1 MQEIYTLNAFANI
14 KAGGNPAAV
23 MLDADNLNKEQM
35 QEIARKIGFSETAFI
50 KKSKKASF
58 KIDFFTP
65 NKQVDICGH
74 ATIAAFTLLRDKK
87 IVSAGK
93 YTQETL
99 AGVLAI
105 NVEENAVFMQQNLPQ
120 YYNAPTVEEIAA
132 SLNIVSAEIDEQI
145 PLRIVSTGLKDIMV
159 SIKNLD
165 TLLKLQPDFKQI
177 KKISSTYDCVGM
189 HVFSLETLH
198 DGNAHCRN
206 FAPLYDIYEEAA
218 TGTSNGALACYLYDN
233 SVLPKENCRMLKFE
247 QGDVLQRPS
256 EVFVKLDIENNSIEN
271 VFVGGN
277 AQIQKCIM
285 I

>member
-23 MLDADNLNKEQM
+23 MLDADNLNKKQM

-50 KKSKKASF
+50 EESKKASF

-87 IVSAGK
+87 IISAGK

-132 SLNIVSAEIDEQI
+132 SLNIATGEINRQI
-145 PLRIVSTGLKDIMV
+145 PMQIVSTGLKDIMV
-159 SIKNLD
+159 PIKKLD
-165 TLLKLQPDFKQI
+165 TLLKLQPDFEQI
-177 KKISSTYDCVGM
+177 KKISSTYDCIGM
-189 HVFSLETLH
+189 HVFSLETLYNS
-198 DGNAHCRN
+198 NAHCRN
-206 FAPLYDIYEEAA
+206 FAPLYEIYEEAA

-233 SVLPKENCRMLKFE
+233 EIFPKKDFINLKFE
-247 QGDVLQRPS
+247 QGEVLNRPA
-256 EVFVKLDIENNSIEN
+256 EIFVKLEAENKCIKN

-277 AQIQKCIM
+277 AQMQKSIS